1 MTSLGFLPA
10 SPLSLMP
17 DTAAAAVAAR
27 STRRPRWAR
36 GGAAAR
42 RPPPQAMAA
51 PPPPPPSPS
60 ASMAAAAPA
69 PAGAA
74 AADADEM
81 VEVATPF
88 GITRRRR
95 AALTP
100 DGAEAMA
107 PRDGVPAAEEAALAE
122 AAAAA
127 DVRTAL
133 AALRRLAHGRAGW
146 AVRVLTTPGG
156 VLDQEGVS
164 AEVARSQALFSL
176 ALLAT
181 EGRAGRWGDGDGAYG
196 PADEAAVV
204 GALRRA
210 LKDDASPTVRSSAA
224 AALGH
229 LADTDSAGQLM
240 GVAVDDSDWLV
251 RMSAAVALGTMG
263 GAGAAAASDVVGML
277 VSQLN
282 GRDPGTVGG
291 AALEVAALISSL
303 GQLGDVRALPAVL
316 RWVSTPDD
324 LVRLQVAEVLAAF
337 PLTDEVRAALT
348 GLLDDGGHGVAAAA
362 RASLERG
369 EQPVAE

>member
-1 MTSLGFLPA
+1 MASLGFLPT
-10 SPLSLMP
+10 SPLSLVLGSAS
-17 DTAAAAVAAR
+17 DTAAAPRCA
-27 STRRPRWAR
+27 RRPRWVR
-36 GGAAAR
+36 GGGGAR
-42 RPPPQAMAA
+42 RPAPPQAMTG
-51 PPPPPPSPS
+51 PVPQPPSPS

-69 PAGAA
+69 GAA
-74 AADADEM
+74 ADAADEM

-107 PRDGVPAAEEAALAE
+107 PRDGVPASEEPALAE
-122 AAAAA
+122 AAAAV

-146 AVRVLTTPGG
+146 AVRVLTNPGG

-176 ALLAT
+176 TLLAT
-181 EGRAGRWGDGDGAYG
+181 EGRAGRWGDGDSAYT
-196 PADEAAVV
+196 PADEATVV
-204 GALRRA
+204 ATLRRA
-210 LKDDASPTVRSSAA
+210 LKVDASPTVRSSAA

-263 GAGAAAASDVVGML
+263 GAGAAAAGDVVGML

-282 GRDPGTVGG
+282 GRDPGTVDG

-316 RWVSTPDD
+316 RWVTTSDD

-337 PLTDEVRAALT
+337 PLTDEVQAALT

-369 EQPVAE
+369 EQLSE